1 MPRAKLPKLKI
12 GAKTSIS
19 KVKSSSAPNR
29 SKFYFQIAAGVLL
42 IVAVGLIALLLWTVA
57 KDDTKDKKGSQSSRR
72 VRRAKIAQANLDK
85 IDREKDREEPKALP
99 ASVNDQRKNGLSET
113 PAPDPPATAPGSTP
127 SDPAKAQDGLSF
139 HVDRKSE
146 MDKQFSTSG
155 VNSSQKNKILASQL
169 GRESVLPKFS
179 VERQPSRQIGM
190 SYDMVYQAL
199 RGDDKVQRS
208 FGAQVPFG
216 GSEFQEMQ
224 RQMRG

>member
-12 GAKTSIS
+12 GAKKSIS
-19 KVKSSSAPNR
+19 KAKSASSGSSNR
-29 SKFYFQIAAGVLL
+29 MWFKIAAGVLL
-42 IVAVGLIALLLWTVA
+42 IGAIGLIALLLWTVS
-57 KDDTKDKKGSQSSRR
+57 KDEKKGSGSRSSRR
-72 VRRAKIAQANLDK
+72 VRRGRLAAQANLEK
-85 IDREKDREEPKALP
+85 IDREKDREEPHALP
-99 ASVNDQRKNGLSET
+99 ASVEPSKPP
-113 PAPDPPATAPGSTP
+113 PAPKPADPPTSTP
-127 SDPAKAQDGLSF
+127 GDHAEAQDGLSF
-139 HVDRKSE
+139 HVDSKSD
-146 MDKQFSTSG
+146 MDTQFSTSG

-199 RGDDKVQRS
+199 RGDDNVQRS